1 MLGYLVIGA
10 SFLVMFL
17 TSMLVGRYVITR
29 GMIGCSAGVLPGS
42 EISAQRGGGQNSI
55 VGLVNNSLRVA
66 KASEK
71 NDHFLAV
78 FFKIMQSRHCRCTV
92 NGETDCR
99 G

>member
-1 MLGYLVIGA
+1 
-10 SFLVMFL
+10 MFL

-29 GMIGCSAGVLPGS
+29 GMIGCSAGVPPGS
-42 EISAQRGGGQNSI
+42 EMNAQRGVAKTRSLAELI
-55 VGLVNNSLRVA
+55 NNSLRVA

-71 NDHFLAV
+71 NDHFLAL